1 MKKINLFIALVM
13 LVGSTIVFTS
23 CKKDSE
29 STAVDTSSASDET
42 LADRIYENVSN
53 ISDEAY
59 ALKSS
64 NLKSTETNRLF
75 LGDCAVITLDTL
87 AFPLTMTIDFGEENC
102 LCDDGHYRRGQIQVS
117 FTGRYRAEG
126 TVITHG
132 FNNYFVDDN
141 RVEGT
146 KVVTNMGLNTDSHFV
161 YQIEVVGVIFLA
173 NTDDSFSWNSSRTR
187 EWVEGADTYTL
198 WDDVYLISG
207 NSEGVRADGET
218 WQRITLEPLR
228 KELGCRHI
236 VSGIIEI
243 TPAER
248 PIRTLDYGS
257 GDCDNVA
264 TVTVN
269 GVIYTIM
276 LP

>member
-1 MKKINLFIALVM
+1 MKKINLLIALVM
-13 LVGSTIVFTS
+13 LVGLTFTS
-23 CKKDSE
+23 CKKDAE
-29 STAVDTSSASDET
+29 STSVDTSTASDET

-64 NLKSTETNRLF
+64 NLKSEETSHLF
-75 LGDCAVITLDTL
+75 LGNCAVVTLDTL
-87 AFPLTMTIDFGEENC
+87 AFPLTMTVDFGDENC
-102 LCDDGHYRRGQIQVS
+102 LCNDGHYRRGQIQVS

-132 FNNYFVDDN
+132 FNDYYVDDN

-146 KVVTNMGLNTDSHFV
+146 KVVTNMGLNTEAHLE
-161 YQIEVVGVIFLA
+161 YQIEVVGVIFIA

-207 NSEGVRADGET
+207 NSEGIRVNGEI

-243 TPAER
+243 TPTER
-248 PIRTLDYGS
+248 PVRTLDYGS

>member
-59 ALKSS
+59 ALKLS

-87 AFPLTMTIDFGEENC
+87 AFPLTMTIDFGDENC

-132 FNNYFVDDN
+132 FNNYYVDDN

-146 KVVTNMGLNTDSHFV
+146 KVVTNMGLNTDSHLV

-187 EWVEGADTYTL
+187 EWIEGTDTYTL

-207 NSEGVRADGET
+207 NSEGIRADGET